1 MKNEVSKTTAQLDA
15 KKAESMVIVR
25 AYQAMNPT
33 PETAESVFKQLAEQY
48 PERSTQSVRQ
58 VLVTAKVYVKPLKT
72 KVARTESGEV
82 VTKDDLAEQICSLI
96 GYGADSESLAK
107 ANKGILTA
115 ILAKLQ
121 G

>member
-1 MKNEVSKTTAQLDA
+1 MEKSISKTTAQLDA
-15 KKAESMVIVR
+15 KKAESMAIVR
-25 AYQAMNPT
+25 AYNALNPT
-33 PETAESVFKQLAEQY
+33 AETAEQAFKALAEQF
-48 PERSTQSVRQ
+48 PERSPQSVRQ

-72 KVARTESGEV
+72 KVARSETGEV

-115 ILAKLQ
+115 ILSKLQ

>member
-1 MKNEVSKTTAQLDA
+1 MDKSISKTTQTLEA
-15 KKAESMVIVR
+15 KKIESMAIIR
-25 AYQAMNPT
+25 AYNALNPT
-33 PETAESVFKQLAEQY
+33 PETAETAFKELAEQF
-48 PERSTQSVRQ
+48 PERSPQSVRQ

-72 KVARTESGEV
+72 KVARAESGEV
-82 VTKDDLAEQICSLI
+82 ITKDDLAEQICTII

>member
-1 MKNEVSKTTAQLDA
+1 MEKSVSKTTQTLDA
-15 KKAESMVIVR
+15 KKAESMAIIR
-25 AYQAMNPT
+25 AYQALSPT
-33 PETAESVFKQLAEQY
+33 PETAEMVFKQLAEQF
-48 PERSTQSVRQ
+48 PERSPQSVRQ
-58 VLVTAKVYVKPLKT
+58 VLVTGKVYVKPVKT
-72 KVARTESGEV
+72 KVARSESGEV